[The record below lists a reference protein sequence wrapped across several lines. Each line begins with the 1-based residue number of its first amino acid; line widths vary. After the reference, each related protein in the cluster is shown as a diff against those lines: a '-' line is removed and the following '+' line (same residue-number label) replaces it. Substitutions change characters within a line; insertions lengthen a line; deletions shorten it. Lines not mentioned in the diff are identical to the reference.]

1 MARVD
6 IDYLKTRFETGDR
19 PDGQD
24 FQDLIDTL
32 VAQAKDLGTY
42 GNNDSVITGIEN
54 ETVID
59 SFDSS
64 EWRIVKYL
72 VSVSKTSGGDNKFY
86 ATELSILIDQTNVNV
101 TEYGIMDNDGDIGT
115 IDVSVED
122 GELKLRCTPNPAVT
136 PVTVR
141 FARVGLKA

>member
-32 VAQAKDLGTY
+32 VAQAQDLGSF
-42 GNNDSVITGIEN
+42 GNNESVITGIEN

-59 SFDSS
+59 SFDASK
-64 EWRIVKYL
+64 WRIVKYL
-72 VSVSKTSGGDNKFY
+72 VSISKTDGGDNKFY
-86 ATELSILIDQTNVNV
+86 ATEFSILIDQTNINV
-101 TEYGIMDNDGDIGT
+101 SEYGIMDNDGDIGT
-115 IDVSVED
+115 IDVSVGD
-122 GELKLRCTPNPAVT
+122 GTFKLKCTPNPSVT

-141 FARVGLKA
+141 YARIGLKA

>member
-6 IDYLKTRFETGDR
+6 IDYLKSRFETGDK
-19 PDGQD
+19 PNGQD

-32 VAQAKDLGTY
+32 AAQARDLGTY
-42 GNNDSVITGIEN
+42 GNNDNVITGIEN

-72 VSVSKTSGGDNKFY
+72 VSISKTDGGANKFY
-86 ATELSILIDQTNVNV
+86 ATELSILIDQTNINV
-101 TEYGIMDNDGDIGT
+101 SEYGVMDNDGDIGT
-115 IDVSVED
+115 ISVSVED
-122 GELKLRCTPNPAVT
+122 GELKLRCTPNSAVT

>member
-19 PDGQD
+19 PNGQD

-32 VAQAKDLGTY
+32 VAQAEDLGSF
-42 GNNDSVITGIEN
+42 GNNESVITGIEN

-59 SFDSS
+59 SFDASR
-64 EWRIVKYL
+64 WRIIKYL
-72 VSVSKTSGGDNKFY
+72 VSISKTTDGDNKFY
-86 ATELSILIDQTNVNV
+86 ATEFSILIDQENINVS
-101 TEYGIMDNDGDIGT
+101 EYGIMDNDGDIGT
-115 IDVSVED
+115 IDVSVE
-122 GELKLRCTPNPAVT
+122 GGSLKLKCTPNPSIA

>member
-6 IDYLKTRFETGDR
+6 INYLKTRFETGDR
-19 PDGQD
+19 PNGQD

-32 VAQAKDLGTY
+32 VAQAEDLGSF
-42 GNNDSVITGIEN
+42 GNNENVITGIEN

-64 EWRIVKYL
+64 EWRIIKYL
-72 VSVSKTSGGDNKFY
+72 VSISKTTGGDNKFY
-86 ATELSILIDQTNVNV
+86 ATEFSILLDQENINVS
-101 TEYGIMDNDGDIGT
+101 EYGIMDNDGDIGT
-115 IDVSVED
+115 MDVSVEG
-122 GELKLRCTPNPAVT
+122 GELKLRCTPNPSIT